1 MSGCVPG
8 ENGTEEEE
16 GEEGRW
22 SLGDSIWDKRG
33 KKRKKSS
40 QERRRSFIHS
50 SAASEESGREK
61 KEIKK
66 KRREDIV
73 PYNLKEVAESPSTLS
88 DDRRRSVRLALIQ
101 EWIGETE
108 CGSQIVLWLWAQGLP
123 PSEEEEE
130 APTGLEEG
138 GACWREPSGSGRS
151 SKVIR

>member
-16 GEEGRW
+16 GEEGGGASGIQFGTSGGR
-22 SLGDSIWDKRG
+22 RG
-33 KKRKKSS
+33 KSPHKKERKFYPFFGRVRRKRTREKRK
-40 QERRRSFIHS
+40 
-50 SAASEESGREK
+50 
-61 KEIKK
+61 KK

-151 SKVIR
+151 SKLVR

>member
-88 DDRRRSVRLALIQ
+88 DDRRRSVRLALKN
-101 EWIGETE
+101 
-108 CGSQIVLWLWAQGLP
+108 
-123 PSEEEEE
+123 
-130 APTGLEEG
+130 GLERLSVGVRLYFGYGRRVFHLRRRRRRRQRVWRRGERAG
-138 GACWREPSGSGRS
+138 GNRVAQAGRQ
-151 SKVIR
+151 K